1 MTRAE
6 CVTLLAA
13 KIAALRFDH
22 PTRVAIDGVDGSGK
36 TTLADELAA
45 TIEGLQQR
53 QVIRG
58 SIDDF
63 AQPSD
68 IRYRR
73 NPESG
78 DSYFF
83 DAFDYPS
90 ARAVLLDPLG
100 PRGNRQFRLAAFDIL
115 SDRYVDAPLRT
126 AAVDAVLLC
135 DGVFLQRPELDDC
148 WDFRVWVDAP
158 FDVTVARAVA
168 RDAARG
174 GGEYDVAARRARY
187 ERRYVPGQQIY
198 LARCQPHERADVVVD
213 NADLLNP
220 SIRIQRLQ

>member
-1 MTRAE
+1 M
-6 CVTLLAA
+6 C
-13 KIAALRFDH
+13 
-22 PTRVAIDGVDGSGK
+22 
-36 TTLADELAA
+36 
-45 TIEGLQQR
+45 
-53 QVIRG
+53 
-58 SIDDF
+58 DF
-63 AQPSD
+63 AGREDCRTSVSTTQRASRSTASTDPARRRWLTNSRRPLRASSNARSFAARSTTSHSRAD